1 MAGIYWLQARRI
13 WFRTFLGIVLGT
25 GAPLGWL
32 GIRILSGGSYWEEL
46 TGHTGLYFY
55 MLITTTTVFGLFGA
69 YVGRHESLFEEQ
81 SVTDGLTGLKN
92 LRYFFAR
99 LEEVHAESHR
109 RASPIALAVV
119 DLDDFKKINDSY
131 GHPTGDRVLTVVA
144 DSIASVVRRG
154 DTAARVGGEEFA
166 LLLPGKTSAEAHQI
180 GERVCD
186 AIRGVS
192 IQPHHG
198 LGNIRLTASVGVV
211 STDRWIA
218 ATPRDLYAAAD
229 AALYHAKQAGRNR
242 VIVADARL
250 ADAPARNTF
259 VSRV

>member
-1 MAGIYWLQARRI
+1 MAGIYWLHARRI
-13 WFRTFLGIVLGT
+13 WFRTFLGIMLGT

-46 TGHTGLYFY
+46 TGHTGLYSY
-55 MLITTTTVFGLFGA
+55 MLITTTAVFGLFGA
-69 YVGRHESLFEEQ
+69 YVGHHESLFEAQ

-109 RASPIALAVV
+109 RASPIALAIV
-119 DLDDFKKINDSY
+119 DLDDFKRINDGY

-192 IQPHHG
+192 IQAHHG

-218 ATPRDLYAAAD
+218 ATPGPICCRRCGPVPCQAD
-229 AALYHAKQAGRNR
+229 W
-242 VIVADARL
+242 
-250 ADAPARNTF
+250 
-259 VSRV
+259 S